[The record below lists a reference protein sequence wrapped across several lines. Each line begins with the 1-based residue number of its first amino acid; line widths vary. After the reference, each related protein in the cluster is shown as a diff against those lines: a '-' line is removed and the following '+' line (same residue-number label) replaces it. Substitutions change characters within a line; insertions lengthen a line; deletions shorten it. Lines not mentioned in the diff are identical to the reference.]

1 MSTASWIT
9 LPELGS
15 YLENYNFNL
24 NPLVLTFTSDTG
36 STVKLIN
43 GALPPGLRWKIV
55 NKTVVLEGQSEG
67 VAETSNSNFTLR
79 ITDPDGTIADRT
91 FYITITPFAVSP
103 SWLGQPSFLGY
114 AAIGKTTTYT
124 VVATIGIDTPIVY
137 RLVQA
142 PAGMTIN
149 TVTGVITYTPPLVT
163 IPTGLTAP
171 YSVTYSFKIR
181 ATANTQYEDIAVTV
195 TALESGHPPVW
206 NTVAGQLGVFISGK
220 YVETTVSAYDPDN
233 NVITYSLEDVD
244 QSFPFI
250 LTPTGFLYGAAP
262 FYADETTIPFTIRA
276 TSANGITERTFDVLI
291 TQDTTGGL
299 LVWNSNTTV
308 LGTILD
314 GGTVEL
320 EVGAATTRPGL
331 VVNHRLIGGTL
342 PPTLTLNNS
351 QGKIAGF
358 VEYHAQPRD
367 YVFEIEANDGLQNIA
382 RKYQIRV
389 DRSIKD
395 QFLSVGFPLMNEIKT
410 ALVETRRA
418 MFDAP
423 ALIPY
428 SNTLRDDVATEMSL
442 IKGLSYTGYDPDL
455 VFDNSGI
462 YLASTTLTFGNSSN
476 VVTDSVGT
484 LFYFREVID
493 PLDGVDYVLYNS
505 SNQITV
511 YPPSLDNMRRSLEQ
525 SFAYANDGRG
535 NAAQLLPLID
545 FETTGIREVQIIYS
559 GDDYYFTPSLKVVG
573 TGSGAELT
581 CTLAIKTI
589 TVESSG
595 FGWILNETVEFFVDK
610 DHVVELVATEVDL
623 QSRLVSIAVKNNIE
637 FNIFPADRKTLISSA
652 GATAEVIFNL
662 GISNVT
668 VVTQGEGY
676 ADTGTTIELNGNEML
691 EPWEKVWQPYLPVDT
706 VFSIGNL
713 RVSANETES
722 TLSILGS
729 KSWKVQHLAVTA
741 EGKTWTGNTV
751 FDQDICSFD
760 GAQTRFVEWLE
771 PNNTVFDLN
780 STVFEQT
787 GTRFDDNPE
796 FIRTAY
802 DQWGD
807 TVFDAENTIF
817 DFYDTILDMAGPT
830 SKSIT
835 EVKKLYKLTSQQ
847 ISGNNQ
853 VT

>member
-1 MSTASWIT
+1 MSTASWIS

-24 NPLVLTFTSDTG
+24 NPLVISLSSDRNATI
-36 STVKLIN
+36 KLIN
-43 GALPPGLRWKIV
+43 GALPLGLRWRKD
-55 NKTVVLEGQSEG
+55 NNTVVLEGQSEG
-67 VAETSNSNFTLR
+67 VAETTDSNFTLR
-79 ITDPDGTIADRT
+79 ITDPDGIIADRT
-91 FYITITPFAVSP
+91 FYITILPFAVSP
-103 SWLGQPSFLGY
+103 SWLGQDSFLGY
-114 AAIGKTTTYT
+114 ATIGKTATYT
-124 VVATIGIDTPIVY
+124 VTATIGIAAPIVY
-137 RLVQA
+137 RLIQA
-142 PAGMTIN
+142 PAGMSIN
-149 TVTGVITYTPPLVT
+149 AVTGVITYTPPLII
-163 IPTGLTAP
+163 IPSGLTEP

-181 ATANTQYEDIAVTV
+181 ATANSQYEDLPVTV

-233 NVITYSLEDVD
+233 KAIAYSLIDVD
-244 QSFPFI
+244 QTFPFT

-262 FYADETTIPFTIRA
+262 FYADETTVPFTIRA
-276 TSANGITERTFDVLI
+276 TSANGTTERTFDVLI

-308 LGTILD
+308 FGTILD
-314 GGTVEL
+314 GNTISF
-320 EVGAATTRPGL
+320 EVGATTTRPGR

-358 VEYHAQPRD
+358 VEYHAQPRL
-367 YVFEIEANDGLQNIA
+367 YVFEIEANDGEQNIA
-382 RKYQIRV
+382 RKYQVRV

-395 QFLSVGFPLMNEIKT
+395 QFLSVSFPLMNEIKT
-410 ALVETRRA
+410 ALIETRSA

-428 SNTLRDDVATEMSL
+428 SNTLRDDAATEMSL
-442 IKGLSYTGYDPDL
+442 VKGLSYTGYDPDL
-455 VFDNSGI
+455 VFLNSNA

-476 VVTDSVGT
+476 VVIDSAGT
-484 LFYFREVID
+484 LFYYREVLD
-493 PLDGVDYVLYNS
+493 PLDGADYVIYNS
-505 SNQITV
+505 SNQLTI
-511 YPPSLDNMRRSLEQ
+511 YPPSLDNMRRSLKE

-535 NAAQLLPLID
+535 DAAQLLPLID
-545 FETTGIREVQIIYS
+545 FETTGIREVQLIYN
-559 GDDYYFTPSLKVVG
+559 GDNYYFAPNLKVVG
-573 TGSGAELT
+573 TGTGAELT
-581 CTLAIKTI
+581 CTIAIKSV
-589 TVESSG
+589 TVESSSY
-595 FGWILNETVEFFVDK
+595 GWVLNEPVEFFVDRN
-610 DHVVELVATEVDL
+610 HIVELVVTEVDL
-623 QSRLVSIAVKNNIE
+623 QSRLVSVAPVNNIE
-637 FNIFPADRKTLISSA
+637 FDIFPADRKTIVSA
-652 GATAEVIFNL
+652 SGATAEVVFNL
-662 GISNVT
+662 GISAVT
-668 VVTQGEGY
+668 VQSPGEGY
-676 ADTGTTIELNGNEML
+676 ADTGTTIDLTGNEIL
-691 EPWEKVWQPYLPVDT
+691 ESWEKEWLPYLPIDT
-706 VFSIGNL
+706 VFSLGNL

-722 TLSILGS
+722 TLNILGS

-741 EGKTWTGNTV
+741 EGKTWAGNTV

-807 TVFDAENTIF
+807 TIFDAENTIF

>member
-1 MSTASWIT
+1 MSTASWIS

-24 NPLVLTFTSDTG
+24 NPLVLTFTSDLG
-36 STVKLIN
+36 ASVKLIN
-43 GALPPGLRWKIV
+43 GALPLGLRWKKV
-55 NKTVVLEGQSEG
+55 NNTIVLEGQSEG
-67 VAETSNSNFTLR
+67 VADTTASNFTLR

-91 FYITITPFAVSP
+91 FYITILPFAVSP
-103 SWLGQPSFLGY
+103 SWQGQDSFLGY
-114 AAIGKTTTYT
+114 ATIGKTATYT
-124 VVATIGIDTPIVY
+124 VVATIGINAPIVY
-137 RLVQA
+137 RLIQA
-142 PAGMTIN
+142 PAGMVIN
-149 TVTGVITYTPPLVT
+149 TVTGVITYTPPLII
-163 IPTGLTAP
+163 IPSGLTEP

-181 ATANTQYEDIAVTV
+181 ATANSQYEDIPVTI

-206 NTVAGQLGVFISGK
+206 ETVAGQLGTFISGK
-220 YVETTVSAYDPDN
+220 YVETTVAAYDPDDN
-233 NVITYSLEDVD
+233 TIVYSLIDVD
-244 QSFPFI
+244 QSFPFT
-250 LTPTGFLYGAAP
+250 LTTTGFLYGAAP
-262 FYADETTIPFTIRA
+262 FYADETTIPFSIRA
-276 TSANGITERTFDVLI
+276 TSANGITERTFDLLI

-308 LGTILD
+308 FGTILD
-314 GGTVEL
+314 GNTIEL
-320 EVGAATTRPGL
+320 EVGAITTRPGR

-358 VEYHAQPRD
+358 VEYHALPRN

-382 RKYQIRV
+382 RKYQVTV
-389 DRSIKD
+389 DRSIND

-418 MFDAP
+418 MFDMP
-423 ALIPY
+423 SLIPY
-428 SNTLRDDVATEMSL
+428 SNTLRDDAATEMSL

-455 VFDNSGI
+455 VFLNSSL

-476 VVTDSVGT
+476 VVTDSAGT
-484 LFYFREVID
+484 LFYYREVID
-493 PLDGVDYVLYNS
+493 PLDGVDYVLDNS
-505 SNQITV
+505 NSQLTI
-511 YPPSLDNMRRSLEQ
+511 YPPSLDNMRRSLKE
-525 SFAYANDGRG
+525 SFAYANNGRG
-535 NAAQLLPLID
+535 SAAQLLPLIN
-545 FETTGIREVQIIYS
+545 FETTGISDVQIIYN
-559 GDDYYFTPSLKVVG
+559 GDNYYFAPTLQIIG
-573 TGSGAELT
+573 TGTGAKLS
-581 CTLAIKTI
+581 CTI
-589 TVESSG
+589 TIKSVSVETST
-595 FGWILNETVEFFVDK
+595 FGWALNDTVDFFVDK
-610 DHVVELVATEVDL
+610 NHIVQLTATEVDP
-623 QSRLVSIAVKNNIE
+623 QSRLVSLAVTNTVE
-637 FNIFPADRKTLISSA
+637 FNIFPVDRKTIINA
-652 GATAEVIFNL
+652 IGATAEVVFNL
-662 GISNVT
+662 GISTISVIE
-668 VVTQGEGY
+668 QGSGY
-676 ADTGTTIELNGNEML
+676 ADTGTTIELIGNEIL
-691 EPWEKVWQPYLPVDT
+691 EPWETEWQPYLPIDS
-706 VFSIGNL
+706 VFSVGNL

-771 PNNTVFDLN
+771 PYNTVFDLN

-807 TVFDAENTIF
+807 TIFDAENTIF

>member
-1 MSTASWIT
+1 MSTASWIS

-36 STVKLIN
+36 ATVKLIN
-43 GALPPGLRWKIV
+43 GALPLGLRWRKA
-55 NKTVVLEGQSEG
+55 NNTVVLEGQSEG
-67 VAETSNSNFTLR
+67 VAVTTDSNFTLR

-91 FYITITPFAVSP
+91 FYITILPFAVSP
-103 SWLGQPSFLGY
+103 SWQGQDSFLGY
-114 AAIGKTTTYT
+114 ATIGKTATYT
-124 VVATIGIDTPIVY
+124 VTATIGITAPIVY
-137 RLVQA
+137 RLIQA
-142 PAGMTIN
+142 PAGMSIN
-149 TVTGVITYTPPLVT
+149 TVTGVITYTPPLII
-163 IPTGLTAP
+163 IPSGLTEP
-171 YSVTYSFKIR
+171 YAVTYSFKIR
-181 ATANTQYEDIAVTV
+181 ATANSQYEDLPVTV

-220 YVETTVSAYDPDN
+220 YVEATVSAYDPDN
-233 NVITYSLEDVD
+233 KAISYSLVDVD
-244 QSFPFI
+244 QTFPFT

-262 FYADETTIPFTIRA
+262 FYADETTVPFTIRA
-276 TSANGITERTFDVLI
+276 TSANGTTERTFDVLI

-308 LGTILD
+308 FGTILD
-314 GGTVEL
+314 GNTISL
-320 EVGAATTRPGL
+320 EVGATTTRPGR

-395 QFLSVGFPLMNEIKT
+395 QFLSVSFPLMNEIKT
-410 ALVETRRA
+410 ALIETRRA
-418 MFDAP
+418 MFDVP
-423 ALIPY
+423 SLIPY
-428 SNTLRDDVATEMSL
+428 SNTLRDDAATEMSL
-442 IKGLSYTGYDPDL
+442 VKGLSYTGYDPDL
-455 VFDNSGI
+455 VFASSSL
-462 YLASTTLTFGNSSN
+462 YLASTTLRFGDSSN
-476 VVTDSVGT
+476 VVVDSNGT
-484 LFYFREVID
+484 LFYFRQVID
-493 PLDGVDYVLYNS
+493 PLEGVDYVIYNS
-505 SNQITV
+505 SNQLTI
-511 YPPSLDNMRRSLEQ
+511 YPPSLDNMRRSLKE

-535 NAAQLLPLID
+535 ESAQLLPLTN
-545 FETTGIREVQIIYS
+545 FETTGISEVQIIYE
-559 GDDYYFTPSLKVVG
+559 GDNYYFAPALKVVG
-573 TGSGAELT
+573 TGSGAELS
-581 CTLAIKTI
+581 CTIAIKSI
-589 TVESSG
+589 TVESSSY
-595 FGWILNETVEFFVDK
+595 GWTLNETVEFFVDR
-610 DHVVELVATEVDL
+610 DHIVELTATEVDL
-623 QSRLVSIAVKNNIE
+623 QSRLVSLSVVNTVE
-637 FNIFPADRKTLISSA
+637 FDTFPVDRKTIVNAS
-652 GATAEVIFNL
+652 GATAEVVFNL
-662 GISNVT
+662 GIANVT
-668 VVTQGEGY
+668 VVEPGQGY
-676 ADTGTTIELNGNEML
+676 ADTGTTIELIGNEIL
-691 EPWEKVWQPYLPVDT
+691 ESWETEWQPYLPVDT
-706 VFSIGNL
+706 VFSLGNL
-713 RVSANETES
+713 RVSANETVS
-722 TLSILGS
+722 TLNILGS
-729 KSWKVQHLAVTA
+729 KSWQVQHLAVTA

-771 PNNTVFDLN
+771 PINTVFDLN

>member
-9 LPELGS
+9 LPNLGS

-24 NPLVLTFTSDTG
+24 NPLVLSFTSDTNA
-36 STVKLIN
+36 TVKLIN
-43 GALPPGLRWKIV
+43 GALPLGLRWKIV

-67 VAETSNSNFTLR
+67 VADTSNSNFTLR

-103 SWLGQPSFLGY
+103 SWLGQDSFLGY
-114 AAIGKTTTYT
+114 ATIGETTTFT
-124 VVATIGIDTPIVY
+124 VTATISIDAAIVY

-142 PAGMTIN
+142 PAGMSIN
-149 TVTGVITYTPPLVT
+149 SVTGVITYTPPLVS
-163 IPTGLTAP
+163 IPIGLTEP
-171 YSVTYSFKIR
+171 YSVTYNFKIR
-181 ATANTQYEDIAVTV
+181 ATANSQYEDIVVTV

-220 YVETTVSAYDPDN
+220 YVEATVSAYDPDRN
-233 NVITYSLEDVD
+233 TITYSLLDVD
-244 QSFPFI
+244 QTFPFT

-262 FYADETTIPFTIRA
+262 FYADETTVPFTIRA
-276 TSANGITERTFDVLI
+276 TSVNGITERTFDVLI

-308 LGTILD
+308 FGTILD
-314 GGTVEL
+314 GNTVEL
-320 EVGAATTRPGL
+320 EVGANTTRPGR
-331 VVNHRLIGGTL
+331 VVNHRLVGGTL

-382 RKYQIRV
+382 RKYQVRV

-395 QFLSVGFPLMNEIKT
+395 QFLSVGFPLMNEIKS
-410 ALVETRRA
+410 ALIETRRA

-423 ALIPY
+423 SLIPY
-428 SNTLRDDVATEMSL
+428 SNTLRDDAATEMSL
-442 IKGLSYTGYDPDL
+442 VKGLSYTGYDPDL
-455 VFDNSGI
+455 IFASSNL

-476 VVTDSVGT
+476 VVIDESGT
-484 LFYFREVID
+484 LFYYREVID
-493 PLDGVDYVLYNS
+493 PSSGADYVIYNAN
-505 SNQITV
+505 NQLTI
-511 YPPSLDNMRRSLEQ
+511 YPPSLDNMRRSLKE

-535 NAAQLLPLID
+535 ESAQLLPLID
-545 FETTGIREVQIIYS
+545 FETTGINEVQIIYS
-559 GDDYYFTPSLKVVG
+559 GDNYYFAPGLRVVG
-573 TGSGAELT
+573 TGVGAELS
-581 CTLAIKTI
+581 CSIAIKSV
-589 TVESSG
+589 TVESSSS
-595 FGWILNETVEFFVDK
+595 GWALNDTVDFFVDR
-610 DHVVELVATEVDL
+610 DHIVKLTVTGVDL
-623 QSRLVSIAVKNNIE
+623 QSRLIALTVSNSIE
-637 FNIFPADRKTLISSA
+637 FDIFPADRKTIVSSS
-652 GATAEVIFNL
+652 GATAEITFNL
-662 GISNVT
+662 GISTVT
-668 VVTQGEGY
+668 VVSQGEGY
-676 ADTGTTIELNGNEML
+676 ADTGTTIDLTGNEIL
-691 EPWEKVWQPYLPVDT
+691 ESWETAWQPYLPVDT
-706 VFSIGNL
+706 VFAVGNL

-722 TLSILGS
+722 TLNILGS

-741 EGKTWTGNTV
+741 EGKTWTGDTV
-751 FDQDICSFD
+751 FDQDSCSFD
-760 GAQTRFVEWLE
+760 GAQTRFIEWLE

-796 FIRTAY
+796 FARTAY

-807 TVFDAENTIF
+807 TIFDAENTIF

>member
-15 YLENYNFNL
+15 YLENYNFNI
-24 NPLVLTFTSDTG
+24 NPLVLTFTSDVNA
-36 STVKLIN
+36 TVRLIN
-43 GALPPGLRWKIV
+43 GAVPLGIRWTKI
-55 NKTVVLEGQSEG
+55 NNTVVLEGQSQG
-67 VAETSNSNFTLR
+67 VAESVNSNFTLR
-79 ITDPDGTIADRT
+79 ITDPDGVIADRT
-91 FYITITPFAVSP
+91 FYITILPFAVSP
-103 SWLGQPSFLGY
+103 SWQGQNSFLGY
-114 AAIGKTTTYT
+114 ATIGETATYT
-124 VVATIGIDTPIVY
+124 VSAAISIDTPIVY

-142 PAGMTIN
+142 PAGMNIN
-149 TVTGVITYTPPLVT
+149 TVTGVIVYTPPTVI
-163 IPTGLTAP
+163 IPDGLTEP

-181 ATANTQYEDIAVTV
+181 ATANSQYEDLPVTV
-195 TALESGHPPVW
+195 TALQRGHPPVW

-220 YVETTVSAYDPDN
+220 YVEATVSAYDTNADI
-233 NVITYSLEDVD
+233 ITYSLVDAD
-244 QSFPFI
+244 QSFPFT

-262 FYADETTIPFTIRA
+262 FYADETTVPFTISA
-276 TSANGITERTFDVLI
+276 TSINGTTERTFDVLI

-308 LGTILD
+308 YGTIFD
-314 GGTVEL
+314 GNTVSL
-320 EVGAATTRPGL
+320 EVGAATTRPGRT
-331 VVNHRLIGGTL
+331 VNHRLIGGTL
-342 PPTLTLNNS
+342 PPTLTLNHS

-358 VEYHAQPRD
+358 VEYHAQPRN

-395 QFLSVGFPLMNEIKT
+395 QFLSVSFPLMNEIKT
-410 ALVETRRA
+410 ALIETRRA
-418 MFDAP
+418 MFDVP

-428 SNTLRDDVATEMSL
+428 SNTLRDDAATEMNL
-442 IKGLSYTGYDPDL
+442 IKGLSYTGYSPDL
-455 VFDNSGI
+455 VFAYSSL

-476 VVTDSVGT
+476 LTVDSAGT
-484 LFYFREVID
+484 LFYYREVID
-493 PLDGVDYVLYNS
+493 PLDGVDYIIYNS
-505 SNQITV
+505 NNQLTV
-511 YPPSLDNMRRSLEQ
+511 YPPSLDNMRRSLKEN
-525 SFAYANDGRG
+525 FAYADDGRG
-535 NAAQLLPLID
+535 ESAQLLPLID

-559 GDDYYFTPSLKVVG
+559 GDNYYFAPNLKVNGIG
-573 TGSGAELT
+573 TGAELS
-581 CTLAIKTI
+581 CTIAVKSVTI
-589 TVESSG
+589 ESSSQ
-595 FGWILNETVEFFVDK
+595 GWLLNDTVEFFVDRNHIIK
-610 DHVVELVATEVDL
+610 LTANSVDPQGKL
-623 QSRLVSIAVKNNIE
+623 QSVTVDNTIE
-637 FNIFPADRKTLISSA
+637 FNTFPLDRKIIVGA
-652 GATAEVIFNL
+652 NGATAEVQFNL
-662 GISNVT
+662 GISTVT
-668 VVTQGEGY
+668 VISPGQGY
-676 ADTGTTIELNGNEML
+676 ADTGTSIELNGNEML
-691 EPWEKVWQPYLPVDT
+691 ETWETEWQPYLPVDT
-706 VFSIGNL
+706 VFSLGNL

-722 TLSILGS
+722 TLNILGS

-760 GAQTRFVEWLE
+760 GAQTRFVEWIE
-771 PNNTVFDLN
+771 PYNTVFDLN

-796 FIRTAY
+796 FARTAY
-802 DQWGD
+802 DQWGN

-817 DFYDTILDMAGPT
+817 DFYDTIVDMAGPT

>member
-15 YLENYNFNL
+15 YLENYNFNI
-24 NPLVLTFTSDTG
+24 NPLVLTFTSDVNA
-36 STVKLIN
+36 TVRLIN
-43 GALPPGLRWKIV
+43 GAVPLGIRWTKI
-55 NKTVVLEGQSEG
+55 NNTVVLEGQSQG
-67 VAETSNSNFTLR
+67 VAESVNSNFTLR
-79 ITDPDGTIADRT
+79 ITDPDGVIADRT
-91 FYITITPFAVSP
+91 FYITILPFAVSP
-103 SWLGQPSFLGY
+103 SWQGQNSFLGY
-114 AAIGKTTTYT
+114 ATIGETATYT
-124 VVATIGIDTPIVY
+124 VSATISIDTPIVY

-142 PAGMTIN
+142 PAGMNIN
-149 TVTGVITYTPPLVT
+149 TVTGVIVYTPPTVI
-163 IPTGLTAP
+163 IPDGLTEP

-181 ATANTQYEDIAVTV
+181 ATANSQYEDLPVTV
-195 TALESGHPPVW
+195 TALQRGHPPVW

-220 YVETTVSAYDPDN
+220 YVEATVSAYDTNAD
-233 NVITYSLEDVD
+233 VITYSLVDAD
-244 QSFPFI
+244 QSFPFT

-262 FYADETTIPFTIRA
+262 FYADETTVPFTISA
-276 TSANGITERTFDVLI
+276 TSINGTTERTFDVLI

-308 LGTILD
+308 YGTIFD
-314 GGTVEL
+314 GDTVSL
-320 EVGAATTRPGL
+320 EVGAATTRPGRT
-331 VVNHRLIGGTL
+331 VNHRLIGGTL
-342 PPTLTLNNS
+342 PPTLTLNHS

-358 VEYHAQPRD
+358 VEYHAQPRN

-395 QFLSVGFPLMNEIKT
+395 QFLSVSFPLMNEIKT
-410 ALVETRRA
+410 ALIETRRA
-418 MFDAP
+418 MFDVP

-428 SNTLRDDVATEMSL
+428 SNTLRDDAATEMNL
-442 IKGLSYTGYDPDL
+442 IKGLSYTGYSPDL
-455 VFDNSGI
+455 VFAYSSL

-476 VVTDSVGT
+476 LTVDSAGT
-484 LFYFREVID
+484 LFYYRAVID
-493 PLDGVDYVLYNS
+493 PLDGVDYIIYNS
-505 SNQITV
+505 SNQLTV
-511 YPPSLDNMRRSLEQ
+511 YPPSLDNMRRSLKEN
-525 SFAYANDGRG
+525 FAYADDGRG
-535 NAAQLLPLID
+535 ESAQLLPLID

-559 GDDYYFTPSLKVVG
+559 GDNYYFAPNLKVIGIG
-573 TGSGAELT
+573 TGAELS
-581 CTLAIKTI
+581 CTIAVKSVTI
-589 TVESSG
+589 ESSSQ
-595 FGWILNETVEFFVDK
+595 GWLLNDTVEFFVDRNHIIK
-610 DHVVELVATEVDL
+610 LTANSIDPQGKL
-623 QSRLVSIAVKNNIE
+623 QSVTVNNTIE
-637 FNIFPADRKTLISSA
+637 FNTFPLDRKTIVSA
-652 GATAEVIFNL
+652 SGATAEVQFNL
-662 GISNVT
+662 GISTVT
-668 VVTQGEGY
+668 VISPGQGY
-676 ADTGTTIELNGNEML
+676 ADTGTSIELNGNEML
-691 EPWEKVWQPYLPVDT
+691 ETWETEWQPYLPVDT
-706 VFSIGNL
+706 VFSLGNL

-722 TLSILGS
+722 TLNILGS

-760 GAQTRFVEWLE
+760 GAQTRFVEWIE
-771 PNNTVFDLN
+771 PYNTVFDLN

-796 FIRTAY
+796 FARTAY

-817 DFYDTILDMAGPT
+817 DFYDTIVDMVGPT